1 MPSAEERGKRLGFL
15 VASLD
20 VSAEQREALLSLLAE
35 MTEAQLDDLAEV
47 LEANYLQT
55 ATKQS
60 DKKLSGELKNIED
73 KYQQTMSQVNANTA
87 KELDAIA

>member
-1 MPSAEERGKRLGFL
+1 MSSAEERGKRLGFL

-20 VSAEQREALLSLLAE
+20 VSAEEREALLVLLPQ
-35 MTEAQLDDLAEV
+35 MTEVQLDDLADV

-55 ATKQS
+55 ATKKS
-60 DKKLSGELKNIED
+60 DEKLSDELKNID
-73 KYQQTMSQVNANTA
+73 QKYQQAVHEINSNTA